1 MGDTGKSVVIAEN
14 FQSILGRD
22 LIGTLGLELLQR
34 GRVMGITMEGSSD
47 SVEGLPDL
55 QTYFCKLFPNLF
67 TRIGKILNAK
77 IKAEFFDALKPIQ
90 QTGHRVPI
98 SLQDKVDEEISRL
111 INEGH
116 IINL

>member
-14 FQSILGRD
+14 FQSILWARFDGHPR
-22 LIGTLGLELLQR
+22 IG
-34 GRVMGITMEGSSD
+34 VITKRKSHGYNSSD
-47 SVEGLPDL
+47 SVEGLPGL

-77 IKAEFFDALKPIQ
+77 VKAEFFDPLKPIQ
-90 QTGHRVPI
+90 ETGRRVPI
-98 SLQDKVDEEISRL
+98 SLQDKVEEEIARL